1 MNTKMGSAKKA
12 RVKAGIFERCLWT
25 IGILALTV
33 WIAVWL
39 NARWQQ
45 TMANRELDRRMEAS
59 GSTNSPAPPMRATT
73 PSPPRLAEGD
83 LIGRIEI
90 PRLQIS
96 TVVFEGTGDSVLRI
110 GVGHL
115 SGSPLPGETGNVVLA
130 AHRDSYFRAL
140 RNIRKQDVIDVVTPG
155 GTKQYRVDSLAI
167 VTPDHTEVLGPT
179 ASPTLTLVT
188 CYPFDWFGH
197 APKRFIV
204 RAHELGAESNK
215 DHVTSQIA
223 PQPKLQTVAQVSAVM
238 KTVDDPAPR
247 PVARPHAARA
257 EQIVAETPVD
267 ETPTQEIAE
276 PEPDTIPST
285 APHGKRV
292 VRGFKKLN
300 PKRWFGK

>member
-1 MNTKMGSAKKA
+1 MGSAG
-12 RVKAGIFERCLWT
+12 RMRIFERCLWA
-25 IGILALTV
+25 IGILALTG
-33 WIAVWL
+33 WLAVWL

-45 TMANRELDRRMEAS
+45 TVANRELDRRMEAS
-59 GSTNSPAPPMRATT
+59 GSTNSPAPSVRSTVP
-73 PSPPRLAEGD
+73 PPPRLAEGD

-96 TVVFEGTGDSVLRI
+96 TVVFEGTNDNVLRI

-115 SGSPLPGETGNVVLA
+115 AGSPLPGEQGNVVLA

-140 RNIRKQDVIDVVTPG
+140 RNIRKQDVIDVVTPS

-179 ASPTLTLVT
+179 PGATLTLVT

-204 RAHELGAESNK
+204 RAHELDGSR
-215 DHVTSQIA
+215 VTSQIA
-223 PQPKLQTVAQVSAVM
+223 PPAKLQTVAEVSAVM
-238 KTVDDPAPR
+238 KTVDAAPR
-247 PVARPHAARA
+247 PVAKPHTVKVDPVI
-257 EQIVAETPVD
+257 EESEESPVD
-267 ETPTQEIAE
+267 NTSVSESVQPE
-276 PEPDTIPST
+276 PEILPAH
-285 APHGKRV
+285 APNGNRV